1 VFQAALDSINAMEA
15 IAERESHHPDFYLTN
30 YRDCEIILYTHKL
43 QGITENDLVLAEMLD
58 KEVQVTYSPKWLKQ
72 HPVANTEKTETK
84 NSLLEF
90 LASIFSSQSRESRLQ
105 SSKCQYRGWGFY
117 VRPTQLALDHAN

>member
-1 VFQAALDSINAMEA
+1 MMEYQYKYRHQYFDSLGNTLDSINAMGA

-72 HPVANTEKTETK
+72 HPVANTEKT
-84 NSLLEF
+84 
-90 LASIFSSQSRESRLQ
+90 
-105 SSKCQYRGWGFY
+105 
-117 VRPTQLALDHAN
+117 P